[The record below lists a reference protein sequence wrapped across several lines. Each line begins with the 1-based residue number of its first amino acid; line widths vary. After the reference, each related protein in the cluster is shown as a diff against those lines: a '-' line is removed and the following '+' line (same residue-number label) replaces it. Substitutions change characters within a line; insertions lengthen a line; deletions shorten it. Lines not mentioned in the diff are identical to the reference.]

1 VRFLSVVAAVCLGLL
16 FLGEHAP
23 AQQASPTQ
31 QASPGQQASP
41 AQGPVPAHAAA
52 AEAATAPGAA
62 ASPSGE
68 AAAKHA
74 KRTACL
80 KSAKEKKLVGADK
93 ASFLK
98 ACIAAP

>member
-1 VRFLSVVAAVCLGLL
+1 VRFLPVAAAVCLSLL
-16 FLGEHAP
+16 PVAGELAP
-23 AQQASPTQ
+23 AQEA
-31 QASPGQQASP
+31 AP
-41 AQGPVPAHAAA
+41 AQAAA
-52 AEAATAPGAA
+52 ADGAAASGAA

-80 KSAKEKKLVGADK
+80 KNAKEKKLVGADK